1 MVPPSPELQR
11 RFNNTDAIVKS
22 GKSYLIPDLVKNN
35 PQDYI
40 SLTEYEVMKRIMPR

>member
-11 RFNNTDAIVKS
+11 RFNNTDALVKS
-22 GKSYLIPDLVKNN
+22 GGSYLIPDLVKNY

-40 SLTEYEVMKRIMPR
+40 SIAEYEVMKRIMPK